1 MYWNRE
7 IWKFLWWKK
16 HAYESSSSY
25 FNPESAIK
33 NNRKDFLNQLIQFT
47 TLRQF
52 MAIAYDNCYDISFS
66 LKKRKSD
73 DAIKYASFYSK

>member
-33 NNRKDFLNQLIQFT
+33 NNRKDFLNQLRQFKFVT
-47 TLRQF
+47 TLVSESKKKEKMMMQQNMPPF
-52 MAIAYDNCYDISFS
+52 IPSKMPSKISNC
-66 LKKRKSD
+66 
-73 DAIKYASFYSK
+73 